1 MDPEGKRRLKKRG
14 VALAT
19 AGLLL
24 MAAGGLA
31 LRLLGFTAT
40 SYGAFVLSAVVT
52 LAVQGVVWLVLYRGW
67 DQRLSWDR
75 HYLSLPMLA
84 GAGLF
89 SFYVYLAPEGRGFI
103 LMIWFVAL
111 LFMVGLAGFVDVA
124 IFSVAMS
131 IGYALALGL
140 RIRQG
145 LRVPLGF
152 EATVGVVFLLI
163 CLYAGVVFERIR
175 ADRREMQAM
184 RRALAEMALTDSL
197 TALPNRRE
205 FEQALHSELARTRRY
220 GGKCCVAMIDVDHF
234 KSYNDALGHLSGD
247 EALRELAGVIRRHLR
262 EEDLGARYGGEE
274 FALIMANTGKEE
286 GRLAVERLRRMVE
299 AHPFQDTGI
308 QPGGHLTISAG
319 FAACPEDAR
328 DYEELVRK
336 ADQALYA
343 AKGRGRNRVEA
354 AA

>member
-1 MDPEGKRRLKKRG
+1 MDPEAKRRLKERG

-24 MAAGGLA
+24 MAVGGVA
-31 LRLLGFTAT
+31 LRALGFTAT
-40 SYGAFVLSAVVT
+40 GYGAFALSAAVT
-52 LAVQGVVWLVLYRGW
+52 LAVQGVVWLVLHRGW
-67 DQRLSWDR
+67 DQRLSRDR
-75 HYLSLPMLA
+75 HFLYLPMLA
-84 GAGLF
+84 AAGLF
-89 SFYVYLAPEGRGFI
+89 SFYVYLVPEARNFI

-124 IFSVAMS
+124 VFSVAMS
-131 IGYALALGL
+131 MGYAVALGL
-140 RIRQG
+140 RTREG
-145 LRVPLGF
+145 LRVSPGL
-152 EATVGVVFLLI
+152 ETTVGVIFLVI

-184 RRALAEMALTDSL
+184 RRVLAEMALTDSL
-197 TALPNRRE
+197 TGLPNRRE
-205 FEQALHSELARTRRY
+205 FEQALRSELARMRRH

-234 KSYNDALGHLSGD
+234 KSYNDALGHPSGD

-262 EEDLGARYGGEE
+262 EGDLGARYGGEE
-274 FALIMANTGKEE
+274 FALIMVNSGKDE

-299 AHPFQDTGI
+299 AHPFPNAGV

-319 FAACPEDAR
+319 FAAWPEDAR
-328 DYEELVRK
+328 EYEELVRK

>member
-1 MDPEGKRRLKKRG
+1 VDPEAKRRLKERG

-19 AGLLL
+19 VGLLL
-24 MAAGGLA
+24 MAVGGLA
-31 LRLLGFTAT
+31 LRALGFTAT
-40 SYGAFVLSAVVT
+40 GYGAFALSAALT
-52 LAVQGVVWLVLYRGW
+52 LAVQGVVWLALHRGW

-75 HYLSLPMLA
+75 HFLYLPMLA
-84 GAGLF
+84 AAGLF
-89 SFYVYLAPEGRGFI
+89 SFYVYLVPEARNFI

-124 IFSVAMS
+124 VFSGAMS
-131 IGYALALGL
+131 MGYALALGL

-145 LRVPLGF
+145 LRVSLGL
-152 EATVGVVFLLI
+152 ETTVGVIFLVI
-163 CLYAGVVFERIR
+163 CLYAGVVFDRIR

-197 TALPNRRE
+197 TGLPNRRE
-205 FEQALHSELARTRRY
+205 FEQALRSELARMRRH

-234 KSYNDALGHLSGD
+234 KSYNDALGHPSGD
-247 EALRELAGVIRRHLR
+247 EALRELAGVIRSHLR
-262 EEDLGARYGGEE
+262 EGDLGARYGGEE
-274 FALIMANTGKEE
+274 FALIMVNTGKEE

-299 AHPFQDTGI
+299 AHPFPNAGV

-328 DYEELVRK
+328 EYEELVRK

-343 AKGRGRNRVEA
+343 AKERGRNRVEA